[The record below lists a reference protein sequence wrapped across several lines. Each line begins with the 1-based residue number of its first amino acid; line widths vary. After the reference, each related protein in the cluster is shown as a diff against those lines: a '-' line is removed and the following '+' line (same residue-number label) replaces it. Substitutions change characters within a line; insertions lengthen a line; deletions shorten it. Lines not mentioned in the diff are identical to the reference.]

1 MKTVLVLTMGW
12 VFFDSPFNMKA
23 LSGTAIAIVGIV
35 AYGLQKMEE
44 EKGTK
49 GRDKERE
56 LSTSPVVRGGAGV
69 GEARLAHPVMR
80 DCIPPLLRLTWQ
92 FLLLAAL
99 PEAGVAVVGAVA
111 GGALCGASR
120 VGRAGRKRC
129 SIQVNLIN
137 VVSLHESYFIY
148 CIYHYVFLISMYYG
162 W

>member
-69 GEARLAHPVMR
+69 GEARLAHLVMR
-80 DCIPPLLRLTWQ
+80 DCIPPLLHLTWQ

-99 PEAGVAVVGAVA
+99 PGAGVALVWAVA

-137 VVSLHESYFIY
+137 VCLTRKCYFIY
-148 CIYHYVFLISMYYG
+148 AYIILFFFILRLV
-162 W
+162 